1 MKLFLDSGNLAEIED
16 ACTWGILSGIT
27 TNPSLLAKD
36 NHKDM
41 KSIIQTIA
49 NLLPHGPISA
59 EVVSEDAKGMIEEGV
74 AFSQWAPNIM
84 VKVPFCLEGMKA
96 VRYFSDNNIQTN
108 VTLVFSANQA
118 LIAAN
123 AGATVISSFVG
134 RLDDIGHDGMQ
145 VIADSAE
152 MMNLHNYK
160 SEILAASIR
169 HPLHVTQSAQAGAH
183 IATIPYKVLKQMYN
197 HPLTESGAQQF
208 LADWKK
214 LQAVTA

>member
-16 ACTWGILSGIT
+16 ACTWGVLSGIT

-41 KSIIQTIA
+41 KSIIQKIA
-49 NLLPHGPISA
+49 GLLPQDPISA

-74 AFSQWAPNIM
+74 SFSKWAPNIM

-118 LIAAN
+118 LLAAN

-134 RLDDIGHDGMQ
+134 RLDDIGHDGIQ
-145 VIADSAE
+145 VIADAAE
-152 MMNLHNYK
+152 MMNLHNFK

-183 IATIPYKVLKQMYN
+183 IATIPYKVLKQMYY
-197 HPLTESGAQQF
+197 HPLTESGTQQF